1 MDKTDLLNAVER
13 GDHAAAQAAIE
24 AGVSP
29 DSADTLGITAL
40 LRAAGKG
47 DLEIAALLL
56 DHGARIDK
64 SSDQG
69 NTPLML
75 ACARGHLEL
84 VDRLLAAGADPT
96 QRNKWDFGPSDWG
109 RWAANAPQ
117 VLARL
122 GDNGASARRF

>member
-1 MDKTDLLNAVER
+1 MDKTDLLNAVEQ
-13 GDHAAAQAAIE
+13 GDRAAARTALE

-29 DSADTLGITAL
+29 DAADSLGITAL

-47 DLEIAALLL
+47 DLEMTALLL
-56 DHGARIDK
+56 EHGARIDK

-75 ACARGHLEL
+75 ACARGDLDL
-84 VDRLLAAGADPT
+84 VDRLLAAGADPE
-96 QRNKWDFGPSDWG
+96 QGNRWDFGPRDWG
-109 RWAANAPQ
+109 RWPANAAQ

-122 GDNGASARRF
+122 GGDGGARRL